1 MIKNNITVGIP
12 FYEGTIPYELILAIN
27 SILNQTLKPYEIHL
41 IQDGNINS
49 NLSSVIQEYLLKHKN
64 IRLIK
69 LEKGN
74 VAKSLN
80 QSIKSTSTKYYA
92 RMDAD
97 DISMIDRFKYQY
109 DFLENN
115 NNIDI
120 VGAWAIEF
128 DEDYKKSSNFIKKMP
143 KDYSDIINFY
153 HYKNPLIHP
162 TVMFR
167 MSFFKKVGYYNEN
180 NNYCEDLELWGRSIK
195 SRIGIAN
202 IQKPLLYHNIKGMFS
217 RRTTMDAIYDQIK
230 ARCILSADTVKFKIL
245 KFLSICFRFM
255 PKILIKY
262 GYKKLR

>member
-1 MIKNNITVGIP
+1 MNKNNITVGIP
-12 FYEGTIPYELILAIN
+12 FYQQTIPEEFVLAID
-27 SILNQTLKPYEIHL
+27 SILNQTLQADEIHL
-41 IQDGNINS
+41 IQDGKINA
-49 NLSSVIQEYLLKHKN
+49 NLNHLIDNYLSKYNN

-69 LEKGN
+69 LKKGN
-74 VAKSLN
+74 IAKSLN
-80 QSIKSTSTKYYA
+80 ESIKLTSTKYYA

-97 DISMIDRFKYQY
+97 DISTPDRLQCQY

-120 VGAWAIEF
+120 VGGWAIEF
-128 DEDYKKSSNFIKKMP
+128 DENYKESNNFIKKMP
-143 KDYSDIINFY
+143 EDYSDIINFY

-167 MSFFKKVGYYNEN
+167 MSFFDKIGYYNEN

-195 SRIGIAN
+195 SQIGISN

-217 RRTTMDAIYDQIK
+217 RRTSMNAICDQIRSRNVL
-230 ARCILSADTVKFKIL
+230 AADTFKFKIL
-245 KFLSICFRFM
+245 KFLSISFRFM